1 MQRLQILI
9 NLADRCVQ
17 VGMERIL
24 EQISGEEFG
33 MPGYT
38 KFLSYFLFSNYQEL
52 FLQEEKL
59 DHIGDNILIIVSHN
73 GAVIGPI
80 RITGLHRVKTLHF
93 HCQQ

>member
-1 MQRLQILI
+1 MGGLFQIKTIQFSVRMQRLQILI

-59 DHIGDNILIIVSHN
+59 DHW
-73 GAVIGPI
+73 
-80 RITGLHRVKTLHF
+80 R
-93 HCQQ
+93 